1 MNELKN
7 RGVVDILIAVVDG
20 LKGFPEAI
28 NAVFPEAIVQT
39 CIVHLIRNSMSF
51 ASWKERKFI
60 AQALRGV
67 YRAETPEAGMA
78 ALEAFEE
85 GPLGTETPGHRH
97 ELAAALGPG
106 DPVFRF
112 SRGRPSDHLYY
123 QRHRGAEFED
133 PSCRPY
139 PRPFPR

>member
-1 MNELKN
+1 MNELRN
-7 RGVVDILIAVVDG
+7 RGVADILIAVVDG

-78 ALEAFEE
+78 GSCPTGWCRNRRSAVGSGSGQAARAGRLTM
-85 GPLGTETPGHRH
+85 GLWLTE
-97 ELAAALGPG
+97 
-106 DPVFRF
+106 
-112 SRGRPSDHLYY
+112 
-123 QRHRGAEFED
+123 
-133 PSCRPY
+133 
-139 PRPFPR
+139 PRVSSVM